1 MDAIPIAV
9 YYNYRLRDD
18 ELRSGDDPGNLDK
31 QRVHLAGAEFD
42 HKGLNIVGEHE
53 IRDQILFPPWT
64 ADRARARYMI
74 RMTRDVDFTVGG
86 MAEHLVYRNA
96 QQFGLASGRDVL
108 DTYNAYG
115 RLGAKLQRNLLL
127 RADAEYVQ
135 TKGREN
141 RTLAN
146 VSVGLEWAYR
156 SLEMALQA
164 RESFYEQ
171 ERNTGTSQTIMFTLR
186 RRF

>member
-1 MDAIPIAV
+1 
-9 YYNYRLRDD
+9 
-18 ELRSGDDPGNLDK
+18 
-31 QRVHLAGAEFD
+31 
-42 HKGLNIVGEHE
+42 
-53 IRDQILFPPWT
+53 
-64 ADRARARYMI
+64 
-74 RMTRDVDFTVGG
+74 
-86 MAEHLVYRNA
+86 
-96 QQFGLASGRDVL
+96 
-108 DTYNAYG
+108 
-115 RLGAKLQRNLLL
+115 L

-171 ERNTGTSQTIMFTLR
+171 EKNTGTSQTIMFTLR